1 MHAGEELQLG
11 SSKQMAASS
20 NPCREAEQSVSSH
33 HCHDTSLCIPPRET
47 LYLRK
52 PLAQNITWH
61 LGHDLLQGHIS
72 SQENCWD

>member
-33 HCHDTSLCIPPRET
+33 HCHDTSLCIPPREM
-47 LYLRK
+47 LYLRNL
-52 PLAQNITWH
+52 LAQNITRH
-61 LGHDLLQGHIS
+61 LENNLLQGHIK
-72 SQENCWD
+72 SQKGD